1 MCAVEAAGLRLAVMT
16 TLVRLLEVKLVEL
29 EGPEGTGPLE
39 EDVSLL
45 EAHLSA
51 GGKLQIRQGCPSVY
65 CFRDFGAYQTG

>member
-1 MCAVEAAGLRLAVMT
+1 MCAVEAAGLRLAVVT

-51 GGKLQIRQGCPSVY
+51 AGKLENLPQIPLCVLLY
-65 CFRDFGAYQTG
+65 FGAYQTG